1 MSREIIKY
9 LDGLNK
15 IELEKALTQSQ
26 FASYAPLY
34 FAWLKENVQTTGE
47 EEIIESLGSE
57 KDYFLYNPPG
67 EISVAMS
74 QFLNI
79 PRVVTMEILLNSWL
93 IYFFTTH
100 GEIKEDK
107 ESKELLVSSRLNWI
121 RLDLSSLSL
130 ILAEKI
136 SRVKISR
143 KEKKVLY
150 SLAKK
155 IRQKLLSI

>member
-1 MSREIIKY
+1 MSREVIKY
-9 LDGLNK
+9 LDGLSK

-34 FAWLKENVQTTGE
+34 SAWLKENVQTIGE

-57 KDYFLYNPPG
+57 KEYFLYNPPG

-79 PRVVTMEILLNSWL
+79 PKVVTMEILLNSWL

-107 ESKELLVSSRLNWI
+107 ESKELLASSKLNWT
-121 RLDLSSLSL
+121 RLDMSSLSL

-136 SRVKISR
+136 SRVKVSR
-143 KEKKVLY
+143 KEKKALY
-150 SLAKK
+150 SLARKT
-155 IRQKLLSI
+155 RQKLLSL